1 VNTKLLEI
9 LACPQCKG
17 VLDASSQ
24 DAEIIDGTLTC
35 SHCRKNYPITNGIA
49 RFVEPDN
56 YGASFGYQW
65 NLFRKEQLD
74 SYNGTTLSADRLWS
88 ETGWTPE
95 ELKGKWVLDVGC
107 GAGRFLDVSSK
118 SDAEVVGIDLSN
130 AIDAAKKN
138 LEGRNNLHFIQAS
151 IYDLPFS

>member
-1 VNTKLLEI
+1 MTTKLLEI

-24 DAEIIDGTLTC
+24 DAEIIDGTLTW

-74 SYNGTTLSADRLWS
+74 SREAIAS
-88 ETGWTPE
+88 
-95 ELKGKWVLDVGC
+95 VLTQTCPIFEIIVVDDGSTD
-107 GAGRFLDVSSK
+107 GASPR
-118 SDAEVVGIDLSN
+118 
-130 AIDAAKKN
+130 
-138 LEGRNNLHFIQAS
+138 
-151 IYDLPFS
+151 